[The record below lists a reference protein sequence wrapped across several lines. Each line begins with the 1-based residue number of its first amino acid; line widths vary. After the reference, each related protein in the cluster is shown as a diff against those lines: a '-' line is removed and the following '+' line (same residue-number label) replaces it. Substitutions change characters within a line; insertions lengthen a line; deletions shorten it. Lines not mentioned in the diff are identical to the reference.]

1 MRSMGRAKGRE
12 LSRLLRGSHP
22 LFIRIFLFF
31 NVTFSSVLSLP
42 PSHPRSRCP
51 RAALAASAATERP
64 RCGNAAGGPPPCG
77 CPCPR
82 RGRSARVLRAAR
94 RGRAACARCAAQCGA
109 QEQPRGSPAAA
120 DGMLTPGLGWGEGVC
135 VCACVCA
142 CVCGIREA
150 RDGAASF
157 CARPAVSVRL

>member
-22 LFIRIFLFF
+22 FFHSYFLFF

-94 RGRAACARCAAQCGA
+94 RGRLRGRAACARCAAQCGA

-135 VCACVCA
+135 VCACVC
-142 CVCGIREA
+142 V
-150 RDGAASF
+150 RDQRGS
-157 CARPAVSVRL
+157 